1 MVIYPGNL
9 HNISRIAKK
18 LWGCFRR
25 LLIQRG
31 RSWRLCCL
39 VIVVDG
45 WWSWLNS
52 SIREDLF
59 LPFFFLLFFTDF
71 RFFKLFLFIFYRR
84 PLLFCRNLIVG
95 IFIVCQFFNFFL
107 LIFLNFLFLDFYC
120 LNYLWFT
127 LRLLTLLFVFS
138 FLLLLLYLFCFFH
151 SFVRHAL
158 FAWSCFII
166 VFFATWSLL

>member
-9 HNISRIAKK
+9 HNISRIAKR

-31 RSWRLCCL
+31 RSWRLSCL

-45 WWSWLNS
+45 WWSWLNF
-52 SIREDLF
+52 SIRGDLF
-59 LPFFFLLFFTDF
+59 LPFFFLLFFTEF
-71 RFFKLFLFIFYRR
+71 RLFKLFLFLFYRW
-84 PLLFCRNLIVG
+84 PLLFSGNLIVG

-107 LIFLNFLFLDFYC
+107 LIFLNFLFLDLYC
-120 LNYLWFT
+120 LYDLRFT
-127 LRLLTLLFVFS
+127 LRLLTLLFIFS

-151 SFVRHAL
+151 SFVRHTL
-158 FAWSCFII
+158 FTWSCLIT